1 MYGIKRCLLQFQV
14 PEVLQR
20 EDVLKGHRAEAFC
33 HARNMMAVLCTLQAI
48 LRTFE
53 KFVSTFVC

>member
-1 MYGIKRCLLQFQV
+1 MLHDQFQV

-33 HARNMMAVLCTLQAI
+33 HARNVMAVLCTLQAV

-53 KFVSTFVC
+53 KLVSQVF